1 MAEDS
6 NQGRAE
12 PLMENMYVDDKDFL
26 AKYLFD
32 PKVNDNADFKH
43 LDKNLAVTRLS
54 SRYHEPERARSL
66 LSALHV
72 LNNNSYFLSKLIDE
86 VEGYEEVEALVWGC
100 PVCGRQGL
108 AESPDDEVIC
118 CEQKPLPLNKATV
131 NRPITSKKLI
141 NKSMFPRTYHMLK
154 AMFYAFTTTSMARD
168 GHLIRQAT
176 TTHFQQNQTMED
188 RTKVRGGIF
197 NIGKTQ
203 NTNGR

>member
-1 MAEDS
+1 MGTNS
-6 NQGRAE
+6 NNNQAQ
-12 PLMENMYVDDKDFL
+12 PLMDNMYVDEKDFL

-32 PKVNDNADFKH
+32 PKIRDDADFQH

-54 SRYHEPERARSL
+54 SRHHEPERARSL

-72 LNNNSYFLSKLIDE
+72 LNNKNYFMKKVVDK
-86 VEGYEEVEALVWGC
+86 VEGYEEVDALVWRC

-108 AESPDDEVIC
+108 AGSQEDSVVC
-118 CEQKPLPLNKATV
+118 CEEKKLPLKNVVIT
-131 NRPITSKKLI
+131 RPKTTKELIT
-141 NKSMFPRTYHMLK
+141 KSMFPRTYHMLK

-188 RTKVRGGIF
+188 RTKIRGGIF

-203 NTNGR
+203 NNNR

>member
-6 NQGRAE
+6 NQGQAS
-12 PLMENMYVDDKDFL
+12 PLMDNMYVDDKDFL

-72 LNNNSYFLSKLIDE
+72 LNNNSYFLSKVVDK
-86 VEGYEEVEALVWGC
+86 VEGYEEVNALVWGC

-108 AESPDDEVIC
+108 ARSEDEVITC
-118 CEQKPLPLNKATV
+118 CEEKPLPV
-131 NRPITSKKLI
+131 NQTILTKPKTRKELI
-141 NKSMFPRTYHMLK
+141 KKSMFPRTYHMLK

-188 RTKVRGGIF
+188 RTKVKGGIF

-203 NTNGR
+203 SNNTR